1 MGTIA
6 YDVPSDAVFT
16 LYETLDTTYQA
27 VVVFIDLN
35 SRVLAT
41 NGGSSEVGT
50 ARGTRTDLNTRI
62 STGINDYG
70 DVRSPYFGRDLLR
83 QSHARLDALDCRS
96 YTAVVT
102 RHSIA
107 LAGDSFI
114 DGEGYWDGLFAK
126 YMHGKYGF
134 GGQGWTSVVWFASGS
149 GTYTSGGTQPS
160 SKSGC
165 VISTVNKPTVSGTWT
180 CTARDATSNLP
191 QLAKVVSSTSGD
203 YIDVSFMA
211 GHDACDIYACDTGTG
226 DGVYKYSWDGGT
238 TWSSNITIGA
248 LGANIIAKQAAT
260 GVPAIAGTLRLQVV
274 SGTVG
279 LLAANFE
286 TRLTSGVTVHKLGS
300 SGSTTAQWDTA
311 TPNTWGANLA
321 GNLGLQAMFILLGTN
336 DSTGNAITPAQTAA
350 NLLTMANGA
359 LSAKPGMDMML
370 LSPYETPATTNTTPV
385 AQLTLAVRNMC
396 IDHLFAFIDLQ
407 PLFQKG
413 IGFYGAP
420 AVDTTLYDNN
430 NAEFAG
436 TEPTGIHPNDT
447 VAYAGGAIR
456 AAVRHM
462 IEP

>member
-1 MGTIA
+1 
-6 YDVPSDAVFT
+6 
-16 LYETLDTTYQA
+16 
-27 VVVFIDLN
+27 
-35 SRVLAT
+35 
-41 NGGSSEVGT
+41 
-50 ARGTRTDLNTRI
+50 
-62 STGINDYG
+62 
-70 DVRSPYFGRDLLR
+70 
-83 QSHARLDALDCRS
+83 
-96 YTAVVT
+96 
-102 RHSIA
+102 
-107 LAGDSFI
+107 
-114 DGEGYWDGLFAK
+114 
-126 YMHGKYGF
+126 
-134 GGQGWTSVVWFASGS
+134 
-149 GTYTSGGTQPS
+149 
-160 SKSGC
+160 
-165 VISTVNKPTVSGTWT
+165 
-180 CTARDATSNLP
+180 
-191 QLAKVVSSTSGD
+191 
-203 YIDVSFMA
+203 
-211 GHDACDIYACDTGTG
+211 
-226 DGVYKYSWDGGT
+226 
-238 TWSSNITIGA
+238 
-248 LGANIIAKQAAT
+248 
-260 GVPAIAGTLRLQVV
+260 V